1 MVKQDKKSARLML
14 VATPIGN
21 ACDISK
27 RALKVL
33 SQAEVVLAEDTR
45 RAGLL
50 FKRLGIE
57 SKGFVSLFEHNEDKR
72 VDQVLQSLAQ
82 GQNVALISDAG
93 TPLVSDP
100 GYRLVAAC
108 REAGYTVSPIPGPC
122 AATAALS
129 ASGLPPHPFTF
140 LGFLPRKTSDK
151 KKLFET
157 YGPVPA
163 TLVLFERKDRLLKSL
178 RTAFEVL
185 GPRELC
191 IARELTKE
199 HEQFIQGRL
208 DDLSGLDIPLLGEF
222 TVVIG
227 PPRACGATSGDEVS
241 AILEQEARGGG
252 KPREI
257 VRRVLEKT
265 TGWTSKALYEVLKNQ
280 EKNLEPREKH

>member
-1 MVKQDKKSARLML
+1 VLE
-14 VATPIGN
+14 
-21 ACDISK
+21 
-27 RALKVL
+27 AL
-33 SQAEVVLAEDTR
+33 
-45 RAGLL
+45 
-50 FKRLGIE
+50 
-57 SKGFVSLFEHNEDKR
+57 SKGKD
-72 VDQVLQSLAQ
+72 
-82 GQNVALISDAG
+82 VALISDAG

-108 REAGYTVSPIPGPC
+108 REAGYTISPIPGPC
-122 AATAALS
+122 AATAALT

-163 TLVLFERKDRLLKSL
+163 TLVLFERKDRLMKSL
-178 RTAFEVL
+178 QTAFEVL
-185 GPRELC
+185 GQRELC

-208 DDLSGLDIPLLGEF
+208 DDLPGLDVPLLGEF

-227 PPRACGATSGDEVS
+227 PPRACEATSEAEVS
-241 AILEQEARGGG
+241 TILKQEGLQGG

-265 TGWTSKALYEVLKNQ
+265 TGWTSKALYEALKNQ
-280 EKNLEPREKH
+280 EKNLEPTEKL

>member
-1 MVKQDKKSARLML
+1 ML

-27 RALKVL
+27 RALEVL
-33 SQAEVVLAEDTR
+33 SQADVILAEDTR

-50 FKRLGIE
+50 FKRLGLA
-57 SKGFVSLFEHNEDKR
+57 SRGFVSLFEHNEEGR
-72 VDQVLQSLAQ
+72 VALVLGALAQ
-82 GQNVALISDAG
+82 GKDVALISDAG
-93 TPLVSDP
+93 TPLLSDP

-108 REAGYTVSPIPGPC
+108 RAAGYTVSPIPGPC
-122 AATAALS
+122 AATAALC

-157 YGPVPA
+157 YGHVLA
-163 TLVLFERKDRLLKSL
+163 TLVFFERKDRLIKSL
-178 RTAFEVL
+178 RTAFEIL

-191 IARELTKE
+191 LGRELTKE
-199 HEQFIQGRL
+199 HEQFILGRL
-208 DDLSGLDIPLLGEF
+208 DDLSGLDVPLLGEF

-227 PPRACGATSGDEVS
+227 PPKACAATSEAEFS
-241 AILEQEARGGG
+241 AVLRREARGGG

-265 TGWTSKALYEVLKNQ
+265 TGRTSKQVYEALKNQ
-280 EKNLEPREKH
+280 EKD